1 MTNELVARAVFLQRQ
16 GASHEAEQ
24 LYRRVL
30 RELPDH
36 AGVLEALGV
45 LSFGRGQVEEA
56 ADLFR
61 RGVASRP
68 NSALMRGT
76 SGKPFVFW
84 VDARRPSINY
94 VRPWGSILVSRRP
107 GTVSACWRHDQARY
121 ADSEAACREAI
132 RLRPRFAAAY
142 INLGNALGSLH
153 RRAEAALALRTA
165 VMLEPHNPIALTN
178 LGQNLS
184 HAGDSCSLDEAGLLC
199 RRAVSLAPHLP
210 QALSNLGNVLFLQG
224 RVDEA
229 IEYFHRALQPDPAQS
244 DPATRSSRPAGGRA
258 RAFPSASRPGFVA
271 AGAGQD

>member
-16 GASHEAEQ
+16 GSLDEAEQ

-68 NSALMRGT
+68 NSALMRRT

-107 GTVSACWRHDQARY
+107 GTVSACWRTIRGAMPIPKRLAARPSGF
-121 ADSEAACREAI
+121 DRGS
-132 RLRPRFAAAY
+132 RPPTS
-142 INLGNALGSLH
+142 IW
-153 RRAEAALALRTA
+153 
-165 VMLEPHNPIALTN
+165 
-178 LGQNLS
+178 
-184 HAGDSCSLDEAGLLC
+184 
-199 RRAVSLAPHLP
+199 
-210 QALSNLGNVLFLQG
+210 
-224 RVDEA
+224 
-229 IEYFHRALQPDPAQS
+229 
-244 DPATRSSRPAGGRA
+244 ATRSGHSTGGPRLPW
-258 RAFPSASRPGFVA
+258 PSARLLCSSPTIPLPLRISVRT
-271 AGAGQD
+271 